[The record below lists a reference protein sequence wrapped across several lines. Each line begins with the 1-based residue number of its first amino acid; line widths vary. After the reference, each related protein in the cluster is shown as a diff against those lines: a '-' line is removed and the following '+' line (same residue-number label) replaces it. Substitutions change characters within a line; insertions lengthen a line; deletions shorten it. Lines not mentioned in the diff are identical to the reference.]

1 MLRFAITR
9 SRARAR
15 CSSVMRVALAVALVA
30 LVAACNHPRPRD
42 VSVES
47 RRHGPSSFTQRSRL
61 RLVTYNVHMI
71 EGGRIAAA
79 LRATP
84 DLAAADLVLLQE
96 VESYPEE
103 GESRA
108 CLAAK
113 QLELHCA
120 YAPGYGLSNGGSHG
134 VAILSRFPLGDLE
147 ITELPYNH
155 TVVNSARRVALG
167 ATIDAGGGP
176 VRIYAVHLDNRISP
190 TDRVRQLA
198 PVIDAADERELP
210 TVIAGD
216 MNSSPF
222 VWLGNV
228 IPIPWGSQ
236 DDQLEAFVRM
246 RGFLT
251 PVTGSGATSTWLGM
265 RLDAVYTRGVDLRA
279 HRVEHDVRASDHLP
293 LWADLDLSAI

>member
-1 MLRFAITR
+1 
-9 SRARAR
+9 
-15 CSSVMRVALAVALVA
+15 MRVALVVVVSV

-42 VSVES
+42 VSVEA
-47 RRHGPSSFTQRSRL
+47 RRHGPSSVTQRSKL

-71 EGGRIAAA
+71 EGGKIAAA
-79 LRATP
+79 LHATP

-96 VESYPEE
+96 VERYPEE

-120 YAPGYGLSNGGSHG
+120 YAPGYGLPGGGSHG
-134 VAILSRFPLGDLE
+134 VAILSRFPLGAIE
-147 ITELPYNH
+147 VTELPYH
-155 TVVNSARRVALG
+155 HAVVNSARRVALG
-167 ATIDAGGGP
+167 ATIDAGSGP
-176 VRIYAVHLDNRISP
+176 LRIYAVHLDNRISP
-190 TDRVRQLA
+190 ADRVRQLA
-198 PVIDAADERELP
+198 PVIDAADEHQLP

-216 MNSSPF
+216 MNTSPF
-222 VWLGNV
+222 VWLGNLLPV
-228 IPIPWGSQ
+228 PWGTQ
-236 DDQLEAFVRM
+236 DDRLEAFVRM

-279 HRVEHDVRASDHLP
+279 HRVEADVRASDHLP